1 MSKWNVILSSPIHH
15 AGTDALDGQAT
26 WHLLPDLEDETV
38 LNAVREAD
46 GMIVRA
52 FGYFGPRLMDAGDR
66 LKVIGR
72 HGVGV
77 DNVDVE
83 AATERGIWVV
93 NTPEANAE
101 AVAEHVIGSM
111 LAFAR
116 RLTAADAATRVGD
129 WSLRDRDYG
138 FEVIGKTLGIVGVGR
153 IGARVA
159 RIASLGLNMDILY
172 SDVVDREDLEREL
185 GARRVSLNELLE
197 QSDVITAHTPATP
210 RTIRMFDAE
219 AFARMKDSALFINA
233 SRGPVVDEPAI
244 IGALRSGKIGG
255 ACLDV
260 FDKEPLALDSPLMTL
275 PNVMLSPHKAG
286 QSDTSMRNMSL
297 VSLDILRILNGD
309 EPRYPVNRP
318 ANPR

>member
-1 MSKWNVILSSPIHH
+1 MSKWNVILTSPIHH
-15 AGTDALDGQAT
+15 AGTDALDGHAA
-26 WHLLPDLEDETV
+26 WSLLPDLEEATV
-38 LNAVREAD
+38 IDAVREAD

-52 FGYFGPRLMDAGDR
+52 FGYFGPQLMDAGSR

-77 DNVDVE
+77 DNVDIE

-116 RLTAADAATRVGD
+116 RIVIADAATRTGD
-129 WSLRDRDYG
+129 WSLRDRNYG
-138 FEVIGKTLGIVGVGR
+138 YEVIGKTLGIVGVGR

-159 RIASLGLNMDILY
+159 QIAALGLNMDILY
-172 SDVVDREDLEREL
+172 TDVIDRDDLERDL
-185 GARRVSLNELLE
+185 GAKRVPLNELLE
-197 QSDVITAHTPATP
+197 RSDVVTAHTPATP
-210 RTIRMFDAE
+210 QTRGMFNAD
-219 AFARMKDSALFINA
+219 AFARMKDDALFINA
-233 SRGPVVDEPAI
+233 ARGPVVDEPAI
-244 IGALRSGKIGG
+244 IEALRSGTIGG

-260 FDKEPLALDSPLMTL
+260 FEEEPLAQESPLMGL
-275 PNVMLSPHKAG
+275 PNVILSPHKAG

-297 VSLDILRILNGD
+297 VSLDILRVLRGE
-309 EPRYPVNRP
+309 EPKYPVNRP
-318 ANPR
+318 SDPR

>member
-15 AGTDALDGQAT
+15 AGTDALEGHAT
-26 WHLLPDLEDETV
+26 WSLLPDLDDETV
-38 LNAVREAD
+38 LGAVREAD

-52 FGYFGPRLMDAGDR
+52 FGYFGPQLMDAGGR
-66 LKVIGR
+66 LRVIGR

-77 DNVDVE
+77 DNVDIE
-83 AATERGIWVV
+83 AATKRGIWVV

-111 LAFAR
+111 LAVAR
-116 RLTAADAATRVGD
+116 RLVVADAATRAGD

-159 RIASLGLNMDILY
+159 QIAALGLNMDVVY
-172 SDVVDREDLEREL
+172 SDVIDRADLERDL
-185 GARRVSLNELLE
+185 GARRVTLDELLE

-210 RTIRMFDAE
+210 QTIRMFNAD
-219 AFARMKDSALFINA
+219 AFARMKKTALFINA
-233 SRGPVVDEPAI
+233 SRGPVVDEAAI
-244 IGALRSGKIGG
+244 IDALRSGQIGG

-260 FDKEPLALDSPLMTL
+260 FEEEPLATDSPLMEL
-275 PNVMLSPHKAG
+275 PNVIISPHKAG

-297 VSLDILRILNGD
+297 VSLDILRILNGE
-309 EPRYPVNRP
+309 EPKYPVNSP
-318 ANPR
+318 VNPR

>member
-15 AGTDALDGQAT
+15 AGTDALDGHAT
-26 WHLLPDLEDETV
+26 WRLLPDLEDETV
-38 LNAVREAD
+38 FAAVREAD

-52 FGYFGPRLMDAGDR
+52 FGFFGPRLMDAGGR

-77 DNVDVE
+77 DNVDVD
-83 AATERGIWVV
+83 AATARGIWVV

-116 RLTAADAATRVGD
+116 RLVVADAATRVAD

-138 FEVIGKTLGIVGVGR
+138 FEVIGKTLGVVGVGR

-159 RIASLGLNMDILY
+159 QIASLGLNMEVLY
-172 SDVVDREDLEREL
+172 SDVVVREDLERDL

-197 QSDVITAHTPATP
+197 QSDVVTAHTPATP
-210 RTIRMFDAE
+210 QTIGMFNGA
-219 AFARMKDSALFINA
+219 AFARMKDTALFINA
-233 SRGPVVDEPAI
+233 SRGLVVDQSAI
-244 IGALRSGKIGG
+244 VDALRSGGIAG

-260 FDKEPLALDSPLMTL
+260 FEEEPLATDSPLMDL
-275 PNVMLSPHKAG
+275 PNVILSPHKAG

-297 VSLDILRILNGD
+297 VSLDILRILNGE
-309 EPRYPVNRP
+309 EPQYPVNRP
-318 ANPR
+318 ENPR